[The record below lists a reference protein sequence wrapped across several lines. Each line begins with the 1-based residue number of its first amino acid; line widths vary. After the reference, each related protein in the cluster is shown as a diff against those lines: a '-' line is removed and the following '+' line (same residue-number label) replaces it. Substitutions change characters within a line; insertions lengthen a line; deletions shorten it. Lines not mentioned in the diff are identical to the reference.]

1 MSDTDIYKNRE
12 AMPTGGKSP
21 RKKRHRRSASRRAF
35 DDHDRKRRSKN
46 SGVRRFLHLARKS
59 DNEKFFWGSM
69 GITAVVILVL
79 IAIWQ
84 FWISE
89 VLVSSEEQKDEYM
102 QYNSNIPHSA
112 DSSGRAGE

>member
-12 AMPTGGKSP
+12 AMPAGGKSP

-46 SGVRRFLHLARKS
+46 SGFRRFLHLARKS

-69 GITAVVILVL
+69 GITVVVILVL

-84 FWISE
+84 FWIAE
-89 VLVSSEEQKDEYM
+89 ALVRSAEQKNEYM
-102 QYNSNIPHSA
+102 QYKSNIPQSA
-112 DSSGRAGE
+112 DSPGKAGE